1 LVNEKHI
8 QPQKGTIMLKRI
20 IIILFILLL
29 SVVFI
34 GSPAIAQGKG
44 KSQNDDRP
52 AGWDKGKKQ
61 GWQSDVPPG
70 QEEKEEKKKKLS
82 GEEENLEDT
91 QKEKEKKEKKE
102 KKQKTEKQEKKEK
115 KAKE

>member
-1 LVNEKHI
+1 
-8 QPQKGTIMLKRI
+8 MLKRI

-29 SVVFI
+29 SVGFI

-44 KSQNDDRP
+44 KGQNNDRP
-52 AGWDKGKKQ
+52 AGWDKGKKH
-61 GWQSDVPPG
+61 GWKSDVPPG

-102 KKQKTEKQEKKEK
+102 KRQKTEKQEKKEK
-115 KAKE
+115 EEKESKE